1 MIKII
6 DFKTLMVIF
15 VVKQVFRNQCY
26 VFFLV
31 VGYIFSL
38 FDFGMKV
45 KGFGKFYEWL
55 DFIDE
60 NDTLFI
66 HV

>member
-1 MIKII
+1 MLC
-6 DFKTLMVIF
+6 FF
-15 VVKQVFRNQCY
+15 
-26 VFFLV
+26 FFLV